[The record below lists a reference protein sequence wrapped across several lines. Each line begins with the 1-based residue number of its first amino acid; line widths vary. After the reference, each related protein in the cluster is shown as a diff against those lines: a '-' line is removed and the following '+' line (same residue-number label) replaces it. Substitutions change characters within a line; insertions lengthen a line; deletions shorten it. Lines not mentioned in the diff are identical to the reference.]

1 MITVTLPDGKKI
13 EAKKGTTSL
22 EIAKGIGRRLAED
35 AIVAKING
43 KLTDLAEPLESSC
56 TFQILTFK
64 DAEGKDVYWH
74 SASHLMAQAVKRLF
88 KGDVKLT
95 LGPPIEE
102 GFYYD
107 MERSTPF
114 TPDDLAAIEKE
125 MEKIVKE
132 NVKAEHIWMSKKE
145 AVEHYKKEAN
155 QYKLEIIAD
164 IPDEKISFYRQAE
177 FVDMCR
183 GPHVAS
189 TGCFKAFKLTQV
201 AGAYWR
207 GDSKNAMLQRIYG
220 VAYPDKKILA
230 DYLKRLEEAE
240 KRDHRRLGKELGL
253 YMMHE
258 FSPGSPFF
266 LPKGAIVY
274 NALLAFLREEYKKRG
289 YQEVITPLLYE
300 KTLWETSGH
309 WEHFRKNMFELK
321 VEDRDFSLKP
331 MNCPSHLLIYKS
343 TSHSY
348 RDLPVRIADFAPLHR
363 NEPTG
368 TLTGL
373 TRVRKMSQDDAHI
386 ICAPEQLKHELLAL
400 IDFAKYLYDDVFK
413 FEYAVELSTRP
424 EKRMGEESL
433 WDEAEKALVEAL
445 KARGIDF
452 EIKPGEGAFY
462 GPKIDMHIKDA
473 IGRKWQCATIQI
485 DFQMP
490 QRFGA
495 TYEGADGRKHTP
507 VMLHRAL
514 LGSLE
519 RFMGVLIEHYAG
531 AFPVWLAPV
540 QIALLPVNDGHIPF
554 AKQLAAK
561 MQKAGLRVE
570 VDENANTIN
579 YKIRDA
585 QMQKVPYMLVIG
597 DKEKE
602 TGTVQVRT
610 RKGDISNEPLDAF
623 IARIAREVADK
634 S

>member
-43 KLTDLAEPLESSC
+43 KLTDLAEPLESDCS
-56 TFQILTFK
+56 FQILTFK
-64 DAEGKDVYWH
+64 DAEGKEVYWH

-88 KGDVKLT
+88 KADVKLT

-132 NVKAEHIWMSKKE
+132 NIRAEHIWMSKKE
-145 AVEHYKKEAN
+145 AVELYRKEAN
-155 QYKLEIIAD
+155 QYKIEIISE
-164 IPDEKISFYRQAE
+164 IPEEKISFYRQAE

-240 KRDHRRLGKELGL
+240 KRDHRRLGKELGI

-266 LPKGAIVY
+266 LPKGAIIY
-274 NALLAFLREEYKKRG
+274 NALLTFLREEYKKRG

-386 ICAPEQLKHELLAL
+386 ICAPEQMKHELLAL

-413 FEYAVELSTRP
+413 FEYVVELSTRP

-433 WDEAEKALVEAL
+433 WDEAEKALAEAL
-445 KARGIDF
+445 KARGIAF
-452 EIKPGEGAFY
+452 ETKPGEGAFY

-473 IGRKWQCATIQI
+473 IGRKWQCATIQV

-490 QRFGA
+490 MRFGA

-540 QIALLPVNDGHIPF
+540 QVALLPVNDGHIPF

-602 TGTVQVRT
+602 TGTLQVRT
-610 RKGDISNEPLDAF
+610 RKGGISNEPLDAF
-623 IARIAREVADK
+623 IGRVEKEVADK
-634 S
+634 N

>member
-1 MITVTLPDGKKI
+1 MIKVGLPDGKTI
-13 EAKKGTTSL
+13 EAKKGSTPL
-22 EIAKGIGRRLAED
+22 EIAKHIGRKLAED
-35 AIVAKING
+35 AIVAKVDG
-43 KLTDLAEPLESSC
+43 ELVDLTARLEKDC
-56 TFQILTFK
+56 ELKILTFK
-64 DAEGKDVYWH
+64 DAEGKNVYWH

-88 KGDVKLT
+88 KNNVKLT

-107 MERSTPF
+107 MDKDAPF
-114 TPDDLAAIEKE
+114 APDDLAAIEKE

-132 NVKAEHIWMSKKE
+132 NVKAEHIWMSRKE
-145 AVEHYKKEAN
+145 AVEHYKKEGN
-155 QYKLEIIAD
+155 SYKLEIIAD

-183 GPHVAS
+183 GPHVPS
-189 TGCFKAFKLTQV
+189 TGYFKAFKLLEV

-207 GDSKNAMLQRIYG
+207 GISTNKMLQRIYG
-220 VAYPDKKILA
+220 IAYPDKKMLA
-230 DYLKRLEEAE
+230 EYLKRLEEAE
-240 KRDHRRLGKELGL
+240 KRDHRKIGRELGL

-258 FSPGSPFF
+258 SSPGSPFF

-321 VEDRDFSLKP
+321 IEDRDFSLKP

-348 RDLPVRIADFAPLHR
+348 RELPVRIADFAPLHR

-373 TRVRKMSQDDAHI
+373 TRVRKMSQDDAHHFVT
-386 ICAPEQLKHELLAL
+386 PEQLKGELLGL
-400 IDFAKYLYDDVFK
+400 LDFMKYLYSDVFK
-413 FEYAVELSTRP
+413 FEYAVHLSTKP
-424 EKRMGEESL
+424 EKAMGENSL
-433 WDEAEKALVEAL
+433 WRQAEEALAEAL
-445 KARGIDF
+445 KAKGIEYDV
-452 EIKPGEGAFY
+452 KPGEGAFY
-462 GPKIDMHIKDA
+462 GPKIDVDIKDA
-473 IGRKWQCATIQI
+473 IGRSWQCATIQL

-490 QRFGA
+490 MRFGA
-495 TYEGADGRKHTP
+495 TYEGADGTKHTP
-507 VMLHRAL
+507 IMIHRAL

-531 AFPVWLAPV
+531 AFPVWLSPV
-540 QIALLPVNDGHIPF
+540 QVALLPVNDGHIPF

-561 MQKAGLRVE
+561 MQKHGLRVE
-570 VDENANTIN
+570 VDEKANTIN

-585 QMQKVPYMLVIG
+585 QMQKIPYMLVIG

-602 TGTVQVRT
+602 SNTLQVRT
-610 RKGDISNEPLDAF
+610 RKGEISNEPVDAF
-623 IARIAREVADK
+623 IARIAKEVADK